1 MRERFQYEMA
11 SGFAE
16 LMLMVMESE
25 FQQGKRDLDVM
36 MRRLKDLSAYSLTHA
51 EILDQSEGVELMA
64 LGMFFGMTS
73 NPHLRNKN
81 QGRLAFL
88 SGETIDYQGQAEVIV
103 EEVARRKKGG
113 TSSEKDGDTNPLQ
126 PRLL

>member
-1 MRERFQYEMA
+1 MREQFRYEMA
-11 SGFAE
+11 NSFAQ
-16 LMLMVMESE
+16 LMLMVMETE
-25 FQQGKRDLDVM
+25 FQQGKRNLDTM

-51 EILDQSEGVELMA
+51 EIMDQSEGVELMA

-73 NPHLRNKN
+73 NSHFRNKN
-81 QGRLAFL
+81 QGRLGLL

-103 EEVARRKKGG
+103 EEVIRRKKGG
-113 TSSEKDGDTNPLQ
+113 TSSDKDGVKNPLQ